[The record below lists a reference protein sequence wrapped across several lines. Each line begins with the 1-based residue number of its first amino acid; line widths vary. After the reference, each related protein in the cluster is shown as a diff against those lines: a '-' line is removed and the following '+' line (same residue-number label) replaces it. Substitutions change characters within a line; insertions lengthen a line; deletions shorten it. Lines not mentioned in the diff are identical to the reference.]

1 MNEVVFIEFIFVRLL
16 RIKLELELGN
26 KMDVYS
32 YVSTCFIQKYIIQI
46 SIIYFLSWSLQR
58 LL

>member
-26 KMDVYS
+26 KMDVYM
-32 YVSTCFIQKYIIQI
+32 YLRVSFKNILFRYQLFI
-46 SIIYFLSWSLQR
+46 F
-58 LL
+58 